1 MDENK
6 NLATVTIK
14 SIDIEGRGIS
24 HIEGK
29 TVFVD
34 GALPDEIVTIEI
46 YKRKPSFDKARLV
59 EIIQKS
65 PERVMPECINFGIC
79 GGCSLQ
85 HLEFSAQVYS
95 KQQVLLDNLKHIG
108 QVTPLAIIPPL
119 LGKPFGYR
127 HRARLS
133 VRYVAKKGRVLV
145 GFHEK
150 ASSFVADMN
159 QCLILPQIISDLIP
173 VLKETIGK
181 LSIYN
186 KIPQIEIAVGDAV
199 HALVFRIME
208 PLTLADEM
216 VLRDLIDQYTVQQIP
231 LQIWLQ
237 PKGPESCYQFYPL
250 NMPQLSYAIPQ
261 FNLEL
266 PYFPTEFTQVNP
278 LINQEMVK
286 LALSYLEPL
295 EHETIADFFCG
306 IGNFTLPIAKLA
318 KRAIGIE
325 GSSQLVKRAQ
335 ENAKHNQLD
344 DKTEYNVV
352 NLFKV
357 DAAWLHSLGKID
369 KWLIDPPRDGAAELI
384 KAITADIAPQRIV
397 YISCNPATLA
407 RDAGTLVNTHGY
419 NLVATGVMN
428 MFPHTSHVESIAVF
442 ELNNL
447 KQPG

>member
-6 NLATVTIK
+6 SRNLATVTIK
-14 SIDIEGRGIS
+14 SIDLEGRGIS
-24 HIEGK
+24 HIDGK

-34 GALPDEIVTIEI
+34 GALADEIVAIEI
-46 YKRKPSFDKARLV
+46 YKRKPNFDKARVV

-65 PERVMPECINFGIC
+65 ANRVVPACVNFGIC

-85 HLEFSAQVYS
+85 HLEFSAQVSS

-108 QVTPLAIIPPL
+108 QVTPLATIPPL
-119 LGKPFGYR
+119 IGKPFAYR

-133 VRYVAKKGRVLV
+133 VRYVAKKGGVLV

-159 QCLILPQIISDLIP
+159 QCLILPQVISDLIP
-173 VLKETIGK
+173 ILKETIGK

-186 KIPQIEIAVGDAV
+186 KIPQIEIAVGDV
-199 HALVFRIME
+199 VYALVFRIMQ
-208 PLTLADEM
+208 PLTLADEL
-216 VLRDLIDQYTVQQIP
+216 VLRDLVDQYSTVEQIP

-237 PKGPESCYQFYPL
+237 PDKPESCYPFYPL
-250 NMPQLSYAIPQ
+250 NMPQLSYTIPQ
-261 FNLEL
+261 FNLEM
-266 PYFPTEFTQVNP
+266 PFFPTEFTQVNP
-278 LINQEMVK
+278 LINQQMVT
-286 LALSYLEPL
+286 LALSYLDPL

-318 KRAIGIE
+318 KTAIGIE
-325 GSSQLVKRAQ
+325 GSHQLVTRAQ
-335 ENAKHNQLD
+335 ENAKHNQLEN
-344 DKTEYNVV
+344 KTEYKVA

-357 DAAWLHSLGKID
+357 DSNWLYSLGQID
-369 KWLIDPPRDGAAELI
+369 KWLIDPPRDGAMELI

-407 RDAGTLVNTHGY
+407 RDAGTLVNSHGY
-419 NLVATGVMN
+419 SLVATGVMN
-428 MFPHTSHVESIAVF
+428 MFPHTSHIESIAIF
-442 ELNNL
+442 ELN
-447 KQPG
+447 KY